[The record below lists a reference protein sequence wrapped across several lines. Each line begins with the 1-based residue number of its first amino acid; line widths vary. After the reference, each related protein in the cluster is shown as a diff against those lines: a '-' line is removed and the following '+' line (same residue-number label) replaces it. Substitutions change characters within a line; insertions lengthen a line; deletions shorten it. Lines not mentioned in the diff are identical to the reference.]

1 VRGIPTTKKEIVM
14 SKAFAALMAAGLFAS
29 IIGTTRVVADGD
41 NLPAGYQLLY
51 EQSCEKPDAMK
62 DFVFSDPTAWRIGK
76 DKKGE
81 AALELF
87 AKGTYEPKNRSP
99 LNIALVK
106 TKRFGDFRLDAELMS
121 TTKPY
126 PHQDMCV
133 FFSFVS
139 PEKFDYA
146 HLALRQ
152 DEVAHRVIVVN
163 EAPRAVIPTEGNK
176 GVKWDQNVWH
186 KVRLERKASD
196 GSVRVFFD
204 DMTTPVETANDKTFG
219 TGHVGFGSFDDKGMV
234 RNIKIYGA
242 TSEAGDADF
251 FKPSEK

>member
-1 VRGIPTTKKEIVM
+1 V
-14 SKAFAALMAAGLFAS
+14 GLFAS
-29 IIGTTRVVADGD
+29 IAAFARVVADDD
-41 NLPAGYQLLY
+41 NDLPAGYQLLY
-51 EQSCEKPDAMK
+51 GQSCGTPEAMK
-62 DFVFSDPTAWRIGK
+62 DFVFSDPDVWRIGK
-76 DKKGE
+76 DMNGE

-87 AKGTYEPKNRSP
+87 AKGKYQPKDRSP
-99 LNIALVK
+99 LNIALVRIK
-106 TKRFGDFRLDAELMS
+106 QFGDFRLDAEVMS

-139 PEKFDYA
+139 PEKFNYA
-146 HLALRQ
+146 HVALRQ
-152 DEVAHRVIVVN
+152 DDVAHRVIVVN
-163 EAPRAVIPTEGNK
+163 EAPRAVVPTEGNK
-176 GVKWDQNVWH
+176 GVKWGQNVWH
-186 KVRLERKASD
+186 KIRLERKATD

-219 TGHVGFGSFDDKGMV
+219 TGYVGFGSFDDKGMV

-242 TSEAGDADF
+242 SSEAGNADF